1 MATSGGFPLIA
12 IEIGIG
18 FLVPLGWA
26 VWELVKLRREQ
37 RRDEAAKRNAADAL
51 PPPQSASD
59 GAAASDP

>member
-1 MATSGGFPLIA
+1 
-12 IEIGIG
+12 
-18 FLVPLGWA
+18 

-37 RRDEAAKRNAADAL
+37 RRDEAVQRSAADAL